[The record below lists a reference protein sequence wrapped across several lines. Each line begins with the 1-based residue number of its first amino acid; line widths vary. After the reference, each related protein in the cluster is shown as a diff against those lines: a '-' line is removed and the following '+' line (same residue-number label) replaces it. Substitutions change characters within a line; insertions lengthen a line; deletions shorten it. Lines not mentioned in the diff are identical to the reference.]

1 MFRCSTSALRITR
14 EHPSSQY
21 VDVHGIREHEMETV
35 IIVPTHDSGW
45 VFPPGWGCVARLGTN
60 RIRYSS
66 IEHSSGDF
74 SYPTFISAHERAT
87 G

>member
-1 MFRCSTSALRITR
+1 MPTSALLITR

-35 IIVPTHDSGW
+35 TVPTHDGGR
-45 VFPPGWGCVARLGTN
+45 VLGPGRGCMARLGTN

-74 SYPTFISAHERAT
+74 SYPTFISANERAT

>member
-21 VDVHGIREHEMETV
+21 VDVHGIREHEMETLT
-35 IIVPTHDSGW
+35 VPTHDSGW
-45 VFPPGWGCVARLGTN
+45 VFPPGRGCVARLGAN

-66 IEHSSGDF
+66 IEHSSGDL
-74 SYPTFISAHERAT
+74 SYPTFISADERDT

>member
-35 IIVPTHDSGW
+35 TVPTHHSGW
-45 VFPPGWGCVARLGTN
+45 VFPSGRGGVACLGTN

-66 IEHSSGDF
+66 IEHSSGDL
-74 SYPTFISAHERAT
+74 SYPTFISADERAT